1 MMAKRYLQPQCSK
14 DRNTFVSDH
23 RCRIQLSVRFIVLI
37 VFVCFSTTL
46 INCDGGGSDS
56 SSAVLPEVTNLT
68 VEKVGNKLVTLSWEN
83 PPDDN
88 LEKIRITYSGSAE
101 PIDIEKDLKTA
112 DIIVP
117 LNSVKYSF
125 TVKTVSKTGKESE
138 GVCIGAA
145 GAGKLTYK
153 KSALHQMG
161 DEHGNN
167 ILSPPKFEGYH
178 VYEYN
183 VEGDLISEIVY
194 YSDDSIRSEIDYFYN
209 TDRTIFEKKRDHKI
223 DSLYWYDQE
232 GNRTEW
238 EWYRYSDEIDNYS
251 YKYE

>member
-1 MMAKRYLQPQCSK
+1 MSK
-14 DRNTFVSDH
+14 GDSL
-23 RCRIQLSVRFIVLI
+23 LSF
-37 VFVCFSTTL
+37 
-46 INCDGGGSDS
+46 S
-56 SSAVLPEVTNLT
+56 SSPEDASL
-68 VEKVGNKLVTLSWEN
+68 LW
-83 PPDDN
+83 
-88 LEKIRITYSGSAE
+88 
-101 PIDIEKDLKTA
+101 
-112 DIIVP
+112 
-117 LNSVKYSF
+117 KYSF

-161 DEHGNN
+161 DCICSPCLYESHYEYDNEEKLIRILTYKLNDIGCLTYDPP
-167 ILSPPKFEGYH
+167 ILSR
-178 VYEYN
+178 
-183 VEGDLISEIVY
+183 SEIVY
-194 YSDDSIRSEIDYFYN
+194 YSDDSVRSEIDYFYN

-251 YKYE
+251 YTYE